1 MKKTFKGR
9 PVVAGSIQGEAVVSR
24 QGFNI
29 LASLQRDLMAK
40 KDVVA
45 CSDQNNPDLFGKT
58 ISGKMLCLPQTI
70 GSTTG
75 GMVLQAAAALGKA
88 PAALLFSE
96 PIDSLAAGGV
106 ILAKVWNNTD
116 IITVDSLGDDFRK
129 AVQQGQRLTVEAD
142 GTVSIEI
149 AGVAGDNL
157 KETK

>member
-9 PVVAGSIQGEAVVSR
+9 SVVPGRVQGEAVVSR

-29 LASLQRDLMAK
+29 LASLQRDLMGK
-40 KDVVA
+40 KDVVR
-45 CSDQNNPDLFGKT
+45 CSDQNNPELFGKA
-58 ISGKMLCLPQTI
+58 ISGKVLCLPQTI

-106 ILAKVWNNTD
+106 ILAKVWNDTD
-116 IITVDSLGDDFRK
+116 IVTVDGLGKDFLD
-129 AVQQGQRLTVEAD
+129 AVGHGQRVTVEAD
-142 GTVSIEI
+142 GTVSIET
-149 AGVAGDNL
+149 AHEGR
-157 KETK
+157 KE